1 MTATVKQIEDLLLT
15 NQLFTG
21 RYDIL
26 WKELEAHRIAERA
39 DAQGVERDG
48 CRMSPQRI
56 QVVWTWLNRHLG
68 EELRK
73 WA

>member
-26 WKELEAHRIAERA
+26 WKELEAHRIAEQA
-39 DAQGVERDG
+39 DRRGVERDG
-48 CRMSPQRI
+48 VRMSPQRI
-56 QVVWTWLNRHLG
+56 QVVWTWLNRHLAD
-68 EELRK
+68 ELRK

>member
-26 WKELEAHRIAERA
+26 WKELEAHRIAEQA
-39 DAQGVERDG
+39 DRRGFERDG
-48 CRMSPQRI
+48 VRMSPQRI
-56 QVVWTWLNRHLG
+56 QVVWTWLNRHLAD
-68 EELRK
+68 ELRK